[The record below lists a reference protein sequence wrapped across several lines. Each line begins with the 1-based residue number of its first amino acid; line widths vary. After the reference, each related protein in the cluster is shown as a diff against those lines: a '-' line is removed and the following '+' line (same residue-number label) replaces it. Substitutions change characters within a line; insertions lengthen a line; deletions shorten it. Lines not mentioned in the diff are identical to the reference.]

1 MPPLPLPYSLQG
13 LHKFY
18 RLTAP
23 AVYIPPLFISSQGPF
38 LASPSPS
45 IRYFRKKSTIC
56 FAAGA
61 KIATITANA
70 CLRIYAGLL
79 RDLYFQAI
87 STLFPSTPLLLFHFP
102 SNCELSREFSNYFSY
117 SPFFYRVVEIK
128 FLFLERKKYIYIYKA
143 KKRK

>member
-1 MPPLPLPYSLQG
+1 MSLELLTYSYFRDVDMPPLPLPYSLQG

-87 STLFPSTPLLLFHFP
+87 STLFPSTPLLPFHFP
-102 SNCELSREFSNYFSY
+102 SNCELSN
-117 SPFFYRVVEIK
+117 
-128 FLFLERKKYIYIYKA
+128 
-143 KKRK
+143 